1 MVKKFEIDE
10 NLIAMAAFTKIVKKF
25 YKDLGANR
33 SPEVIEKFKQAM
45 ISPESFCKLNFD
57 PDDIQRKYANLK
69 ITVGGFDPND
79 TDADIIESDI
89 LTAYN
94 EIDKIDN
101 TQSVAVNT
109 GRFLDML
116 DDKTFK
122 YYKIGDFAP
131 GRDDSYF
138 MEVLDEKLKYYKP
151 CDTYDTYSTDEDNTI
166 GDVEQIAQ
174 KVKSEILSEIMQGLP
189 KAFEKAMYTNVR

>member
-1 MVKKFEIDE
+1 MIKKFEFDE
-10 NLIAMAAFTKIVKKF
+10 NLIAMAAFTKLVKKF

-33 SPEVIEKFKQAM
+33 STEVIEKFKQAM

-57 PDDIQRKYANLK
+57 PDNIQRKYANLK

-79 TDADIIESDI
+79 TDADIIGGDI

-101 TQSVAVNT
+101 TQSVAVNA
-109 GRFLDML
+109 GRFLDMV

-122 YYKIGDFAP
+122 YYKLGDFAP

-138 MEVLDEKLKYYKP
+138 MGVLDEKLKYHKP
-151 CDTYDTYSTDEDNTI
+151 CDDTNKDNVDFVDI
-166 GDVEQIAQ
+166 EQVTQ
-174 KVKSEILSEIMQGLP
+174 EVKEEIYKEVVQGLS
-189 KAFEKAMYTNVR
+189 KAVEKYLFANAK